1 MSAPADDTTPHMQAY
16 RIGIIR
22 RMPAWQKMAL
32 VDDLNE
38 TVRALALCGIRQ
50 RHPQA
55 TPAQVQRM
63 LAELALG
70 AELAQ
75 EVYDHAR

>member
-1 MSAPADDTTPHMQAY
+1 MTTPADDTHPRMQAM
-16 RIGIIR
+16 RIQLIR
-22 RMPAWQKMAL
+22 RMPAWTKLAM

-55 TPAQVQRM
+55 TPSQVQRM

-70 AELAQ
+70 AELAR
-75 EVYDHAR
+75 EVYGHAR